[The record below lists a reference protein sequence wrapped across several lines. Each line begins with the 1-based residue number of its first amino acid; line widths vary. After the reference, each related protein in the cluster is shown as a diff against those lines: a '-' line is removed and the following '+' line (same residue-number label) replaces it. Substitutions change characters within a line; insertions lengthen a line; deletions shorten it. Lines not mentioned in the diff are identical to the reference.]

1 MSRVALGLAVL
12 ALIVAVA
19 APRSVSAAG
28 KYDGSAS
35 MVCAV
40 SSVSEC
46 VATGRC
52 QLRTAGNVNFPG
64 IIRVDVKAMKMS
76 DLASEKPRESAI
88 RNVDHANDKVILS
101 GAEGDRGWIL
111 LINEVSGA
119 MSATAAGDGE
129 GFVMFGQCALP

>member
-12 ALIVAVA
+12 AVLVAVTPQPVA
-19 APRSVSAAG
+19 AAG
-28 KYDGSAS
+28 KYDGAAS

-46 VATGRC
+46 ISTGRC

-76 DLASEKPRESAI
+76 DLASEKPRESVI
-88 RNVDHANDKVILS
+88 RNVDHANGKVILS

-111 LINEVSGA
+111 LINEATGA
-119 MSATAAGDGE
+119 MSVTAAGDGE

>member
-1 MSRVALGLAVL
+1 MSRVALGLTML
-12 ALIVAVA
+12 ALLVAVV
-19 APRSVSAAG
+19 APRSVWAAG

-52 QLRTAGNVNFPG
+52 QLRTAANVNFPG

-88 RNVDHANDKVILS
+88 RNVDHANGKVILS

-111 LINEVSGA
+111 LINEASGA
-119 MSATAAGDGE
+119 MSATTAGDGE

>member
-12 ALIVAVA
+12 ALLVAVA
-19 APRSVSAAG
+19 GPPPVSAAG

-46 VATGRC
+46 VAMGRC

-76 DLASEKPRESAI
+76 DLASEKPRESVI
-88 RNVDHANDKVILS
+88 RNVDHANGKVILS

-111 LINEVSGA
+111 LINEVSGV

>member
-1 MSRVALGLAVL
+1 MNRVVVLGLAVL
-12 ALIVAVA
+12 GVLTVVA
-19 APRSVSAAG
+19 PPSVPAAG

-52 QLRTAGNVNFPG
+52 ELRTASNVNFPG
-64 IIRVDVKAMKMS
+64 IIRVDVKGMKMS

-88 RNVDHANDKVILS
+88 RNVDHANGKVILS
-101 GAEGDRGWIL
+101 GAEGERGWIL
-111 LINEVSGA
+111 LINETSGT

-129 GFVMFGQCALP
+129 GFVLFGQCALP

>member
-1 MSRVALGLAVL
+1 MSRMALGLAVL
-12 ALIVAVA
+12 AVLVAIVAPPPA
-19 APRSVSAAG
+19 SAAG

-64 IIRVDVKAMKMS
+64 IIRVDVKSMKMS

-88 RNVDHANDKVILS
+88 RNVDHANGKVILS

-111 LINEVSGA
+111 LINEASGA
-119 MSATAAGDGE
+119 MSVTAVGDGD

>member
-1 MSRVALGLAVL
+1 MSRLALGLAVL
-12 ALIVAVA
+12 AVLVEVVT
-19 APRSVSAAG
+19 PPPVSAAG

-40 SSVSEC
+40 SSVHEC

-64 IIRVDVKAMKMS
+64 IIRVDIKAMKM
-76 DLASEKPRESAI
+76 
-88 RNVDHANDKVILS
+88 ILS

-111 LINEVSGA
+111 LINEASGA
-119 MSATAAGDGE
+119 MSVTAAGDGE

>member
-12 ALIVAVA
+12 GVLMVAVT
-19 APRSVSAAG
+19 PPSVTAAG
-28 KYDGSAS
+28 KYDGSTS

-40 SSVSEC
+40 SSVNEC
-46 VATGRC
+46 IATGRC
-52 QLRTAGNVNFPG
+52 ELRTVRNVNFPG
-64 IIRVDVKAMKMS
+64 LIRVDVKGMKMS

-88 RNVDHANDKVILS
+88 RNVDHANGKVILS

-111 LINEVSGA
+111 LINETSGT

-129 GFVMFGQCALP
+129 GFVLFGQCALP